1 MSGTVLLIKRRCLF
15 LRNFFIFYKLKVV
28 KVGKRCT
35 AILIVGWG
43 WMWSG
48 KAAIVYGMR
57 YKRCRIKLKFSCLSW
72 GNVLPAV
79 TEKTTFFF
87 RPNRETLSIKSCNY
101 LLTNKIALGIC
112 LPGPDLPFA
121 KQIGKVKEDQAKGF
135 LSPNKQNCVRDLP
148 TGSRLISS
156 IPEGSGAALV

>member
-35 AILIVGWG
+35 AILIVGGG

-112 LPGPDLPFA
+112 LPGPALYPPYQRA
-121 KQIGKVKEDQAKGF
+121 VEPPWSKPKA
-135 LSPNKQNCVRDLP
+135 LCSPMVCKTLAPSAEVALW
-148 TGSRLISS
+148 T
-156 IPEGSGAALV
+156 IPI